1 MALLLRVEGSTENGS
16 VQVAVAARVTE
27 ERKSEFV
34 DLFVLGAARP
44 GKRGCLREQFTG
56 FK

>member
-34 DLFVLGAARP
+34 ELFVFRAARP
-44 GKRGCLREQFTG
+44 GKRDCLGEQFTA

>member
-27 ERKSEFV
+27 ERKLEFV
-34 DLFVLGAARP
+34 ELFVLG
-44 GKRGCLREQFTG
+44 GCETG
-56 FK
+56 